1 MMDELVD
8 KGHEK
13 LLADLRSLMR
23 MAENFEFHDF
33 KNTEFATPKIELRN
47 ILLTMAERVV
57 EGEYDN

>member
-8 KGHEK
+8 KGHKK
-13 LLADLRSLMR
+13 LLADLKSLMR

-33 KNTEFATPKIELRN
+33 KNTEFATPKIELRS